1 MIDRQICRM
10 GLRNS
15 SEEKDFC
22 WRRGLDLELNINK
35 SSHVVGK
42 NRLEYV
48 DIYKCTQAHTHTLQD
63 MYINLQLKLFG
74 EQKEQMSSLQRSW
87 IAWKGCWTSFSILG
101 DSSWYTDYW
110 AKRHCKTYSVS
121 CSIFLCSV
129 LRQLGKTVFFI
140 FSEGE
145 YSNKE
150 LFILWE
156 NPLCPICTGAK
167 SKAACVESLAAT
179 YVFVNKPTHILHGS
193 PYFMPRSISFL
204 WMDMGTEVI
213 PASEISTW
221 ILCHLLLQNCCSRH
235 HPKWSY
241 SIQKYSG
248 S

>member
-1 MIDRQICRM
+1 MCRM
-10 GLRNS
+10 GLCNS

-63 MYINLQLKLFG
+63 MYINLQLKVFWGAEGIDVQFAEELDSLERVLNFILYSGWQLLVYRLLGKKALQDILCFLF
-74 EQKEQMSSLQRSW
+74 
-87 IAWKGCWTSFSILG
+87 
-101 DSSWYTDYW
+101 Y
-110 AKRHCKTYSVS
+110 
-121 CSIFLCSV
+121 LCSV

-193 PYFMPRSISFL
+193 PYFIPRSISLL